1 MKHVK
6 KILCGLLFSFAL
18 LAGSMPAMADEN
30 VIQTTAVADG
40 KTVTVAVTAERG
52 AELTSGRVV
61 VSYDKDKL
69 TLKTVETANTWEAED
84 VNTDAEASVSYAF
97 ADAEGSDKGGDIV
110 TLTFLAN
117 DTANGKETTVKTEVK
132 ELYNKDDSLSQEG
145 STEEVKVTPVW
156 EESNNETSGDDK
168 PGEDKPDESK
178 SDENKTDESKPETVT
193 TESQELAEVLSEQI
207 TNAADGAKI
216 SASVS
221 ASEEV
226 ISSNVFESLK
236 GKNVTVE
243 FKLENGV
250 VWKINGKNIKNPKDI
265 DLGVALNSTNI
276 PEAAFE
282 MITDDAIQY
291 EVQFSLDF
299 DGDLG
304 GTFELSIPVGAKG
317 AGFFGNL
324 YYYNPTKNELEYMQ
338 TGSIDENGMV
348 TFSFAHASDYVV
360 AISETDGAAVNT
372 VKTGDQTSVAGY
384 LLLAFG
390 AVVVLVAAGKRIRKK
405 ACNL

>member
-6 KILCGLLFSFAL
+6 KILCGLLFSFTL

-40 KTVTVAVTAERG
+40 KTVTVAVTAEKG
-52 AELTSGRVV
+52 TELTSGRVV
-61 VSYDKDKL
+61 VSYDKDML

-84 VNTDAEASVSYAF
+84 VNTEAEEGVSYAF
-97 ADAEGSDKGGDIV
+97 ADSEGNNKGGDVI

-117 DTANGKETTVKTEVK
+117 DAANGKETTVKTEVK
-132 ELYNKDDSLSQEG
+132 ELYNKDDSLNQAG
-145 STEEVKVTPVW
+145 SVEEVKVTPAW
-156 EESNNETSGDDK
+156 EENNNETSGEDK
-168 PGEDKPDESK
+168 PNEDKPDE
-178 SDENKTDESKPETVT
+178 NKVDESKPGTVT
-193 TESQELAEVLSEQI
+193 TESQNLAEVLSGQI

-216 SASVS
+216 SVSVS

-226 ISSNVFESLK
+226 ISSNVFESLM

-265 DLGVALNSTNI
+265 DLGVAMNSTNI

-282 MITDDAIQY
+282 MITDDGIQY

-304 GTFELSIPVGAKG
+304 GTFELSIPVGTKG
-317 AGFFGNL
+317 TGFFGNL
-324 YYYNPTKNELEYMQ
+324 YYYNPSTNALEYMQ

-348 TFSFAHASDYVV
+348 TFSFTHASDYVV
-360 AISETDGAAVNT
+360 AVSETDGATVNT
-372 VKTGDQTSVAGY
+372 VKTGDQTSYAGY
-384 LLLAFG
+384 FLLLCG
-390 AVVVLVAAGKRIRKK
+390 AAVVLVAAGKRIRKK